1 VTYGA
6 RMSENKG
13 EDKSEKMSEMPEVI
27 QLSKKAAKAESS
39 QAAASQNAASQ
50 AAEEEPRSLTPVF
63 NALVREW
70 RAEGR
75 DIPLR
80 HNPAAATLARGAA

>member
-1 VTYGA
+1 
-6 RMSENKG
+6 MSENHG
-13 EDKSEKMSEMPEVI
+13 EDMSEMPEVI
-27 QLSKKAAKAESS
+27 QLSKKAAMTEST
-39 QAAASQNAASQ
+39 QAAASQAAR
-50 AAEEEPRSLTPVF
+50 EEPRSLTPVF

>member
-1 VTYGA
+1 
-6 RMSENKG
+6 
-13 EDKSEKMSEMPEVI
+13 MPEVI
-27 QLSKKAAKAESS
+27 QLSKKAAAAESAP
-39 QAAASQNAASQ
+39 AAASHDAQKQ
-50 AAEEEPRSLTPVF
+50 EPTSLTPVF
-63 NALVREW
+63 NALVRQW

>member
-1 VTYGA
+1 
-6 RMSENKG
+6 MSGTE
-13 EDKSEKMSEMPEVI
+13 SEKKSGMPEVI
-27 QLSKKAAKAESS
+27 QLSKKAASAESA
-39 QAAASQNAASQ
+39 QATAPQD
-50 AAEEEPRSLTPVF
+50 AEKEEPRSLTPVF

-80 HNPAAATLARGAA
+80 HKPAAAALARGAA